1 MKFAAHTVGSRS
13 AAAALLLAL
22 VFHLPAAGAAGK
34 GQRVVYEGTVA
45 VAVEDDFA
53 RGRATRR
60 YFLDEQNLGQRF
72 ELRVSEAQG
81 KALRTGARI
90 RVRGVAAGGA
100 LSADTGT
107 ESVTVLAEP
116 LAATPITARKAV
128 VLLVDIKDSSGVV
141 HAIHADCDG
150 GVAKSADI
158 MFGSQTGGRNVDGC
172 YQDSSYGALGF
183 GGASYPGG
191 TLDVTRVTVN
201 EAAAIGGVC
210 NYSAWAA
217 AADKAAT
224 GVTLG
229 NYQHRVYVLP
239 SNVGC
244 SWAGLAYVGCG
255 NSCQAWVKA
264 YSGQVCGYNDAY
276 AHEIGHNLGMWHA
289 STDTNNDGSLDCEY
303 CDTSDFMGYATA
315 SLRTQNGPHKV
326 QMGWANGA
334 RVLDGSQGGTFTVS
348 SLELAAA
355 GSPQVVKVRPNSG
368 DTYYLSLRSGVGYDA
383 SMPSSTTYLNKL
395 NVHRYSGSGNT
406 RFITALGDGQAFN
419 DAASGISIQQLSRT
433 ADSATFQVSTTC
445 VAQAP
450 TATVSP
456 SSQGAGA
463 TLPATRSYTV
473 TVSNRDSAACSSSTF
488 ALASS
493 LPSGW
498 SGGFSTP
505 TLTIAA
511 GASASA
517 TLNVTAPAGT
527 PGGSYPISGG
537 TMVDAAHAAATASGA
552 FWIDTTA
559 PSAPTNLRASLKG
572 SKVTLSW
579 TAAADTGG
587 SGVAR
592 YEIRRG
598 TSVAG
603 TSVSTTYAESPGS
616 GTWTYTVVAVDG
628 AGNASAPSLGTTV
641 TVGSKTTG
649 RK

>member
-1 MKFAAHTVGSRS
+1 M
-13 AAAALLLAL
+13 
-22 VFHLPAAGAAGK
+22 LP
-34 GQRVVYEGTVA
+34 
-45 VAVEDDFA
+45 
-53 RGRATRR
+53 
-60 YFLDEQNLGQRF
+60 
-72 ELRVSEAQG
+72 
-81 KALRTGARI
+81 
-90 RVRGVAAGGA
+90 
-100 LSADTGT
+100 
-107 ESVTVLAEP
+107 
-116 LAATPITARKAV
+116 TA
-128 VLLVDIKDSSGVV
+128 
-141 HAIHADCDG
+141 
-150 GVAKSADI
+150 
-158 MFGSQTGGRNVDGC
+158 
-172 YQDSSYGALGF
+172 
-183 GGASYPGG
+183 
-191 TLDVTRVTVN
+191 
-201 EAAAIGGVC
+201 
-210 NYSAWAA
+210 
-217 AADKAAT
+217 
-224 GVTLG
+224 
-229 NYQHRVYVLP
+229 
-239 SNVGC
+239 VGC
-244 SWAGLAYVGCG
+244 GWAGLAYVGCG

-289 STDTNNDGSLDCEY
+289 STDTNNDGTLDCEY
-303 CDTSDFMGYATA
+303 CDNSDFMGYAMA
-315 SLRTQNGPHKV
+315 NLRTQNGPHKV

-355 GSPQVVKVRPNSG
+355 SSPQVVKVRPNSG

-450 TATVSP
+450 TATISP

-537 TMVDAAHAAATASGA
+537 TMVDAAHAAATASGE
-552 FWIDTTA
+552 FWIDTAA

-603 TSVSTTYAESPGS
+603 SSGDRTLAICFVATSPC
-616 GTWTYTVVAVDG
+616 
-628 AGNASAPSLGTTV
+628 
-641 TVGSKTTG
+641 
-649 RK
+649 